1 MNEYNITIT
10 DNARDVIKQAA
21 ADFEED
27 YYLAFYVTGGG
38 CSGLEYGL
46 GIETGEMRIDDILIE
61 SNGIKIS
68 LDFYSRTYLVGSTI
82 DYVETSVKQGF
93 KIDNPNAK
101 SSCGCNKSFSVGG
114 DEVGSCGSCG
124 SCGSN

>member
-10 DNARDVIKQAA
+10 DLARDIIKESGQ
-21 ADFEED
+21 DLGD
-27 YYLAFYVTGGG
+27 YYLSFYVKGGG

-46 GIETGEMRIDDILIE
+46 ALEEGDPRIDDIIIE
-61 SNGIKIS
+61 SNGIKIA
-68 LDFYSRTYLVGSTI
+68 LDFYSRQYLIGSTI
-82 DYVETSVKQGF
+82 DFEESDTKRGF

-114 DEVGSCGSCG
+114 DNVGSCGSCG